1 MSVHKLDTWSNSTG
15 NVGINDDTNTIGV
28 LSKLLPFLV
37 TNDKGDFRD
46 FATSERAEMQWN
58 NATPKFHFWCI
69 LILVGTTSF
78 RQAKSLVTKLF
89 YLQFIAEP

>member
-46 FATSERAEMQWN
+46 FANREILDRLQEQKGVTQPSCSEDKRFERA
-58 NATPKFHFWCI
+58 
-69 LILVGTTSF
+69 V
-78 RQAKSLVTKLF
+78 
-89 YLQFIAEP
+89 